1 MPKKSEIQ
9 MFYRGETRD
18 NLGRHINDIWRF
30 DFDQIEWTHDFIQWL
45 FPLMEKSLFNSN
57 SPILTQEDVL
67 AFKNDPDLQKGI
79 LFSLDFI
86 LPFFGLRRRKN
97 IIVRDECFD
106 ERSEEWHWEDSHHHL
121 RLTRIIKS
129 LDLFGH
135 RLLAES
141 LRSILLELADEADA
155 DRVSPATILIWDSA
169 IK

>member
-9 MFYRGETRD
+9 MFYRGVARD
-18 NLGRHINDIWRF
+18 NVGRHVNDIWRF
-30 DFDQIEWTHDFIQWL
+30 DFEEIEWTHDFIQWL
-45 FPLMEKSLFNSN
+45 FPLMDKSIFNSN
-57 SPILTQEDVL
+57 SPTLTLEDVQ
-67 AFKNDPDLQKGI
+67 AFKNDPDLQKSI

-86 LPFFGLRRRKN
+86 LPFFGFRRRKN
-97 IIVRDECFD
+97 IIELDESFD

-141 LRSILLELADEADA
+141 LRSILLELADGADT
-155 DRVSPATILIWDSA
+155 DRVSPATITIWHSA